1 MTQPRPRRDAGRAGR
16 RPARRFAGHGGTG
29 PSWWPRPART
39 SIGAPLGPDL
49 HQAQPHDLDRGRD
62 DVHGGRCPAWRPP
75 GRVDTTGPT
84 WWPRL
89 QPADLVG
96 TDGPDLDQVQ
106 PHDLDRGR
114 DDGHDAAP
122 RSGGRG
128 NELHHLSTQQTKK
141 TVLLT
146 VLFLDQ
152 GKNINEIN
160 IKTP

>member
-1 MTQPRPRRDAGRAGR
+1 MHHLDHGQGASPACR
-16 RPARRFAGHGGTG
+16 RPAWRFAGHGGTG

-49 HQAQPHDLDRGRD
+49 HQA
-62 DVHGGRCPAWRPP
+62 
-75 GRVDTTGPT
+75 
-84 WWPRL
+84 
-89 QPADLVG
+89 
-96 TDGPDLDQVQ
+96 Q